1 MDGVDVARRPA
12 LGRAGRGD
20 QHQRHAR
27 GVRARTGQRALA
39 HLAVRPRRLVDAV
52 GLARGR
58 DQHLADHA
66 VGGLVGVG
74 ERRRRVLRRLGA
86 TALAHDGALHAI
98 APGADGAFYETY
110 ENGPSLDDWTP
121 FAALGRPQ
129 AASPPPLTGGP
140 APAGTLRRL
149 VVTIGFT
156 YTARRRTT
164 RLKSLTVKD
173 MPRGGMVSARCARGC
188 SRKSLVKRN
197 VKSSRVSLSALV
209 KKPLKVGTR
218 ITITATAPGPIGA
231 VKTLTIRS
239 RKAPAVKTRCLPP
252 GRTKPASC

>member
-110 ENGPSLDDWTP
+110 ENGPSLD
-121 FAALGRPQ
+121 AVRRARRPQ
-129 AASPPPLTGGP
+129 AATAPPLTGGP
-140 APAGTLRRL
+140 APAGSLRRL
-149 VVTIGFT
+149 VITIGFT
-156 YTARRRTT
+156 F
-164 RLKSLTVKD
+164 
-173 MPRGGMVSARCARGC
+173 SAR
-188 SRKSLVKRN
+188 
-197 VKSSRVSLSALV
+197 
-209 KKPLKVGTR
+209 TR
-218 ITITATAPGPIGA
+218 ST
-231 VKTLTIRS
+231 
-239 RKAPAVKTRCLPP
+239 
-252 GRTKPASC
+252 